1 MFKPAAFLAL
11 LVLAGAG
18 CRHLGAELERGPLP
32 PGAPG
37 AEEILSDLAANDAA
51 LENFRGPCS
60 VTLESPKLAA
70 TQVLQQ
76 SSVYYRRPSDLH
88 VVGRKYGSTVM
99 RLTCAGKE
107 FLIEFPTEDEYYY
120 RLEGEFVGAVDF
132 SVSPADIAREMFF
145 PEPWATMPPGRL
157 IVTGFDDAA
166 QTAAVE
172 LLDAERNFVYRRL
185 QLQGRPWVV
194 VQDERFDL
202 EGRVVAVTRL
212 RDYRVIDGIHLP
224 AWVEAVFPLEET
236 SMKLEFRQLKP
247 NTTIEDKYFD
257 IDARASELQIVLD
270 KSTAAPQQG
279 KY

>member
-1 MFKPAAFLAL
+1 MFKPAAVLAL

-18 CRHLGAELERGPLP
+18 CRHLGTELERSPLS

-37 AEEILSDLAANDAA
+37 PEEILADLAANDAA
-51 LENFRGPCS
+51 LDNFRGPCS
-60 VTLESPKLAA
+60 VILESPKLAA

-145 PEPWATMPPGRL
+145 PESWATMAPERL
-157 IVTGFDDAA
+157 AVTGYDAA
-166 QTAAVE
+166 TQIVLAE
-172 LLDAERNFVYRRL
+172 LLDEDRNFVQRRL
-185 QLQGRPWVV
+185 QFQGRPWVV
-194 VQDERFDL
+194 VHDERFDS
-202 EGRVVAVTRL
+202 EGRVVAVTTL

-224 AWVEAVFPLEET
+224 AQVEAVFPLEET
-236 SMKLEFRQLKP
+236 SMKLEFRQIKP
-247 NTTIEDKYFD
+247 NTMIEDKYFD
-257 IDARASELQIVLD
+257 IDGRASELRIDLD
-270 KSTAAPQQG
+270 KSTDAPQQG

>member
-1 MFKPAAFLAL
+1 MFRRAAILAL
-11 LVLAGAG
+11 FVLAGAG
-18 CRHLGAELERGPLP
+18 CSHLGTELERTPLP
-32 PGAPG
+32 EGAPC
-37 AEEILSDLAANDAA
+37 ADEILGDLAANDAA
-51 LENFRGPCS
+51 LNNFRGPCS

-99 RLTCAGKE
+99 RLTCVGKE

-145 PEPWATMPPGRL
+145 PEPWATLPPERLLVTAYDAPAQRATVEVLDEGR
-157 IVTGFDDAA
+157 
-166 QTAAVE
+166 E
-172 LLDAERNFVYRRL
+172 YVYRRML
-185 QLQGRPWVV
+185 LQGRPWVV

-202 EGRVVAVTRL
+202 QGRVVAVTKL
-212 RDYRVIDGIHLP
+212 RDYRAIDGIYLP
-224 AWVEAVFPLEET
+224 AWVEAVFPMEQT
-236 SMKLEFRQLKP
+236 SMRLEFRQLKP
-247 NTTIEDKYFD
+247 NTMIENKYFD
-257 IDARASELQIVLD
+257 IDSRASELQIVLD
-270 KSTAAPQQG
+270 KSTNAPQRG